1 MGSEIFSNLILNDS
15 LTVQLFVPCILFVYA
30 MGVSFYLVK
39 ARQSLTELSLFGKKH
54 PATITSHECPYSYI
68 RQIYGH
74 HHWAPFVDR
83 MSRNLRKD
91 NPKKYE
97 IVNEIMDAVHL
108 CLILVDDV
116 RLLLERLMKVEPQK
130 YQC

>member
-1 MGSEIFSNLILNDS
+1 MGPPILSNLILDDA
-15 LTVQLFVPCILFVYA
+15 LTVQLFVPCLLFVYA

-39 ARQSLTELSLFGKKH
+39 VQRSLTERSLFGKKH

-74 HHWAPFVDR
+74 HHWTPFIER
-83 MSRNLRKD
+83 MSPNLHKD

-116 RLLLERLMKVEPQK
+116 RLLLERLMAVKPLK
-130 YQC
+130 Y

>member
-1 MGSEIFSNLILNDS
+1 MGSQILSNLILNDT
-15 LTVQLFVPCILFVYA
+15 LTVQLFLPSMLFAYA
-30 MGVSFYLVK
+30 MVVSFYLVK
-39 ARQSLTELSLFGKKH
+39 AQRSLTERYLFGKKH

-74 HHWAPFVDR
+74 HHWAPFVER
-83 MSRNLRKD
+83 MSPNLHKD

-97 IVNEIMDAVHL
+97 IVHEIMDAVHL

-130 YQC
+130 Y